1 MPEVAPKVPFVP
13 TNMPDITQDVPHAGL
28 IKVPDVSLKVSN
40 VPQEEGKSPNVSDI
54 PKKVQFRLKKVP
66 DAHQKVSVVP
76 QYEQIRPIV
85 AVGKN
90 GYAPGELW
98 NPWGVAIYENSNL
111 IYVAEGF
118 NSFRISIFSD
128 SGEFINTFTHQ
139 GMKEPWGIAIHRDN
153 LYVTDTRVHAIFQ
166 FKIKADMYLVAKLD
180 SERSGMG
187 SLYYPRGLTVSTNGD
202 VFVADCKNNRIQIL
216 DDSLHFQREIIHK
229 AMKQPN
235 DVKLTPDEVYVLCGI
250 SPCIFVFSHAGEKI
264 RHLIT
269 RGMGMQIEYAYFF
282 CLDRN
287 QNLLI
292 SDCSNHQIRI
302 FTKEGTHLHN
312 IGREGQEVGM
322 LYSPQGIVLTENL
335 NLIIVS
341 KNDKYRV
348 QILDCI

>member
-1 MPEVAPKVPFVP
+1 MPNIPQKVQ
-13 TNMPDITQDVPHAGL
+13 IGRKA
-28 IKVPDVSLKVSN
+28 VPDVHQKDPDVS
-40 VPQEEGKSPNVSDI
+40 
-54 PKKVQFRLKKVP
+54 KKVP
-66 DAHQKVSVVP
+66 TVP
-76 QYEQIRPIV
+76 QYEQMRPII
-85 AVGKN
+85 AIGKN

-98 NPWGVAIYENSNL
+98 NPWGVAIDENSNL

-128 SGEFINTFTHQ
+128 NGAFINTFTHQ
-139 GMKEPWGIAIHRDN
+139 RMKEPWGIAIHRDN

-166 FKIKADMYLVAKLD
+166 FKIKADMCLVAKLE
-180 SERSGMG
+180 SEGSGMG

-216 DDSLHFQREIIHK
+216 DDSLHFQRAITHK

-250 SPCIFVFSHAGEKI
+250 SPCILVFSHAGEKI

-302 FTKEGTHLHN
+302 FSKEGTHLHN

-335 NLIIVS
+335 KLIIVS

-348 QILDCI
+348 QFFCKNCLFCDKNRFIIARFLMELQKFNFSNLFLY